1 MGKGMFGRVSLGDL
15 LEGRLWPM
23 MRTARSIS
31 IFTII
36 TVLMLGMT
44 GCSGF
49 LGAGTPKVKHYETS
63 SDAASEEPEEV
74 PQMSWE
80 DALLLASEYEDGMT
94 LEQKVGQI
102 FVVNLEQLDDSNG
115 DFYEHRKCT
124 KRMKQSLS
132 EYSVGGVIL
141 FTRNLHKRKQAKK
154 MINALQ
160 RNSSLPLFVMVDEE
174 GGRVARLAANPD
186 LKTTRFPSAEE
197 IGKTQDDVYAYE
209 MGKTMGT
216 EIRELGFNVDLA
228 PVADVRTSRL
238 NSEIGDRSFG
248 DDEEK
253 VAEYVSAFIQGL
265 DWANISAAVKHFPGQ
280 GSSKGDTHETSVDI
294 DSSIARLRKIDF
306 VPFQAAIEAGADFVM
321 VSHISVSKVTET
333 ETPASMSDLI
343 MQTILREELGFEK
356 VVITDAFDMTSITDY
371 YTPGEAA
378 CASLKGGA
386 DIILMPQNLPEAY
399 EAVLQAVK
407 EDEELLNRLRD
418 SVRRILALKLA
429 RGLLTEE
436 MLKEPESTV
445 SPESTVD
452 TESTAE
458 PKSTVDTE
466 SSTGSEGP
474 VPTKAK

>member
-1 MGKGMFGRVSLGDL
+1 MGSGICKGMRLGQGVPTVLQVSLRYVRG
-15 LEGRLWPM
+15 
-23 MRTARSIS
+23 IS
-31 IFTII
+31 IFVII
-36 TVLMLGMT
+36 MALVLGMA
-44 GCSGF
+44 GCSAPFG
-49 LGAGTPKVKHYETS
+49 GGTPKVKQYETS
-63 SDAASEEPEEV
+63 SGATSEGDEEEI

-80 DALLLASEYEDGMT
+80 DALLLASEYEEKMT
-94 LEQKVGQI
+94 VEQKVGQI
-102 FVVNLEQLDDSNG
+102 FVVNLEQLDNSHG

-124 KRMKQSLS
+124 KRMKEALS

-141 FTRNLHKRKQAKK
+141 FTRNLNKRKQVKK

-160 RNSSLPLFVMVDEE
+160 KNSGLPLFVMVDEE
-174 GGRVARLAANPD
+174 GGRVGRLAANPD
-186 LKTTRFPSAEE
+186 LKTTRFPSPEE
-197 IGKTQDDVYAYE
+197 IGKTKDDMYAYE

-216 EIRELGFNVDLA
+216 EMKEFGFNVDLA

-253 VAEYVSAFIQGL
+253 VSEYVSAFIQGL
-265 DWANISAAVKHFPGQ
+265 DKVNVSATLKHFPGQ

-306 VPFQAAIEAGADFVM
+306 VPFQAGIEAGADFVM

-343 MQTILREELGFEK
+343 MQTILREELGFER

-371 YTPGEAA
+371 YTSGEAA

-399 EAVLQAVK
+399 EAVLQAVQ
-407 EDEELLNRLRD
+407 EDEELLNRLQD
-418 SVRRILALKLA
+418 SVRRILALKLK
-429 RGLLTEE
+429 RGVLTED
-436 MLKEPESTV
+436 MLQEPESSG
-445 SPESTVD
+445 SPESPSPSGG
-452 TESTAE
+452 ES
-458 PKSTVDTE
+458 PSP
-466 SSTGSEGP
+466 SNQ
-474 VPTKAK
+474 

>member
-1 MGKGMFGRVSLGDL
+1 MGKGRFSKVSWRASCRGRVQGVLQAGQRFVRNTAVFAITIALTLGL
-15 LEGRLWPM
+15 
-23 MRTARSIS
+23 A
-31 IFTII
+31 
-36 TVLMLGMT
+36 
-44 GCSGF
+44 GCSGPF
-49 LGAGTPKVKHYETS
+49 GTGTPKVKNYETS
-63 SDAASEEPEEV
+63 SESASAEPEEEAG
-74 PQMSWE
+74 MSWE
-80 DALLLASEYEDGMT
+80 DALLLAAKYEGSMT

-102 FVVNLEQLDDSNG
+102 FTVNLEQLDNTKG

-124 KRMKQSLS
+124 KKMKQCLW
-132 EYSVGGVIL
+132 EYPVGGVIL
-141 FTRNLHKRKQAKK
+141 FTRNLYKRKQVKK

-160 RNSSLPLFVMVDEE
+160 KNSGMPLFVMVDEE
-174 GGRVARLAANPD
+174 GGRVARLAANPN

-216 EIRELGFNVDLA
+216 EIKELGFNVDLA
-228 PVADVRTSRL
+228 PVADVRTSKL

-253 VAEYVSAFIQGL
+253 VSEYVSAFIQGL
-265 DWANISAAVKHFPGQ
+265 DKANVSAALKHFPGQ

-306 VPFQAAIEAGADFVM
+306 VPFQAGIEAGADFVM

-356 VVITDAFDMTSITDY
+356 VVITDAFDMTSIIDY

-399 EAVLQAVK
+399 GAVLQAVK
-407 EDEELLNRLRD
+407 EDEELLERLRA
-418 SVRRILALKLA
+418 SVRRILALKLT
-429 RGLLTEE
+429 RGILTEE
-436 MLKEPESTV
+436 MF
-445 SPESTVD
+445 
-452 TESTAE
+452 
-458 PKSTVDTE
+458 
-466 SSTGSEGP
+466 
-474 VPTKAK
+474 